1 MKSLISTILSTCTAG
16 LLITTGVSAA
26 PITGP
31 GGEIVSAT
39 STIALAN
46 NSGGCTGSGAA
57 NCTID
62 GDISGSANT
71 FVEWQNLPPQ
81 FSPTIRFTYTL
92 DQPYDVTR
100 FLLWND
106 RGAPDSGFADFDLT
120 FKDPGG
126 SPVGLLYSN
135 SALAN
140 QGSNPVPEVFN
151 VGLYA
156 NVKTIEL
163 RVTSV
168 HVSVGGYVQFRE
180 VEFDGKPVP
189 EPASAAMIGM
199 GTLTLLG
206 KRRSAG

>member
-1 MKSLISTILSTCTAG
+1 MKRFISSTFTGFSLALMAG
-16 LLITTGVSAA
+16 SVAYAA

-31 GGEIVSAT
+31 GGEIVTAT

-46 NSGGCTGSGAA
+46 NAGGCTGAGAA
-57 NCTID
+57 GCTID
-62 GDISGSANT
+62 GGIFGSVGT

-92 DQPYDVTR
+92 NQPYDVTR

-106 RGAPDSGFADFDLT
+106 RGAPDSGIANFDLT

-135 SALAN
+135 TALAN
-140 QGSNPVPEVFN
+140 QGSNPAPEVFN
-151 VGLYA
+151 VGLYS

-163 RVTSV
+163 RVTTTHDPSP
-168 HVSVGGYVQFRE
+168 SYTQFRE
-180 VEFDGKPVP
+180 VEFDGTPVP
-189 EPASAAMIGM
+189 EPASAGLIGL
-199 GTLTLLG
+199 GTLSLLG
-206 KRRSAG
+206 KRRSVR